1 MPRVLPTLA
10 RIMLY
15 APENTDPGY
24 LNQPG
29 QRMPAMVTGVDD
41 VGPTVPTYD
50 QWRGEETWVAVT
62 VFPPSRSPFCRCVPV
77 HFGDGVDQ
85 IREGGFVEWMP
96 YQKGQAAKTEE
107 LEAKVLSQEM
117 EVLSR
122 GNQLG
127 PGPLAHSYGAGFPG
141 SCEPVRERP
150 DPAPRRWLGFYHHES
165 THELRIALGGVD
177 LFLRQGMS
185 DAVIYGALR
194 TAADRVLQQANET
207 VSNPGATKV

>member
-29 QRMPAMVTGVDD
+29 QRMAAMVTGVD

-50 QWRGEETWVAVT
+50 HAGGEETWVAVT

-107 LEAKVLSQEM
+107 LEAKVLSQEL

-141 SCEPVRERP
+141 SCEPERP
-150 DPAPRRWLGFYHHES
+150 NPVARRWLGYHHNES
-165 THELRIALGGVD
+165 SRELRIALGGVD
-177 LFLRQGMS
+177 LILRQGMS

-194 TAADRVLQQANET
+194 TAAERVLQKASEPESI
-207 VSNPGATKV
+207 VRATKV